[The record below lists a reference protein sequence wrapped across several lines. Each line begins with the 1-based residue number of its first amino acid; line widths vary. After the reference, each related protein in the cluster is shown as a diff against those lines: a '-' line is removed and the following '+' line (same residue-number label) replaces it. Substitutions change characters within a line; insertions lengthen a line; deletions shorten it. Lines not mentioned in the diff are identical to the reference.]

1 MKGATQ
7 CAQRVRQVVRSLRNA
22 AGRVT
27 LPQVGDPIAQ
37 LVLGIFSRDVPESR
51 AREALDR
58 LRGAVVDYNELRVMP
73 VHELVDV
80 VGEYPGVRNKCE
92 DLTRALN
99 RIFAIE
105 HAVTLDRF
113 VGGGRKDV
121 VAYLDRI
128 DGLED
133 YTRARIRLLGLQQH
147 AFPLD
152 EAMWA
157 YARREGMVDGKCPLG
172 EAQAFLER
180 QVAGEEALEIFALL
194 RREAWSE
201 MGSAVKRGEVE
212 RILSVPPDRT
222 SRNMLRQVAEAAA
235 GGPVEEDEL
244 PPDIA
249 FDAGDEL
256 HAPDAEDAPGDGET
270 EAARSRKGRSA
281 RKKPASAPRAAAA
294 ERGGKTRRERKKSAR
309 AKTN

>member
-37 LVLGIFSRDVPESR
+37 LILGIFSRDVPESR

-80 VGEYPGVRNKCE
+80 VGEYPGVRTKCE

-105 HAVTLDRF
+105 HAVSLDRF

-172 EAQAFLER
+172 EAQSFLER
-180 QVAGEEALEIFALL
+180 QISAEEALEIFALL

-201 MGSAVKRGEVE
+201 MAGAVKRGEVE

-235 GGPVEEDEL
+235 GGEIDEDEL
-244 PPDIA
+244 PPEIV
-249 FDAGDEL
+249 FGAGDEL
-256 HAPDAEDAPGDGET
+256 PLPDLEAPPD
-270 EAARSRKGRSA
+270 EADSGRTRKGRGA
-281 RKKPASAPRAAAA
+281 RKKPATAAKAQSAGG
-294 ERGGKTRRERKKSAR
+294 RGKSRRDGKKSAR
-309 AKTN
+309 AKTS